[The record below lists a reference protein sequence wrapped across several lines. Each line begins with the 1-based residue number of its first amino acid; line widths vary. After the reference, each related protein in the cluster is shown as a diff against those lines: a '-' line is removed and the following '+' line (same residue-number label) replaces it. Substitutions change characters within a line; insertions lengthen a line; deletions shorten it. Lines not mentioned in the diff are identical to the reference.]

1 MKQGTNLSWLPQK
14 WASSTTQAKPITNHT
29 QCPTSN
35 LYIYNATLSH
45 SLAGHYA
52 QGFQNTIYQYIVV
65 KICCLFPHYTH
76 THSHTLCLRPGGAI
90 NLISTLQNKK
100 LTKWQTKNCP
110 QGGQESTPVAEV
122 DMVWLYM
129 CVCVSVCLHTY
140 LCACHFW
147 ILNMYAGDWAVSL
160 QMG

>member
-1 MKQGTNLSWLPQK
+1 MKQGTILSWHPQK

-35 LYIYNATLSH
+35 LYIYNATLSGWTLCTRIPEH
-45 SLAGHYA
+45 HLP
-52 QGFQNTIYQYIVV
+52 IYCR
-65 KICCLFPHYTH
+65 KNMLPFSPLH

-122 DMVWLYM
+122 DMVWLYV
-129 CVCVSVCLHTY
+129 CVCVCLHTY